1 MSVMRSQTSGH
12 NSIIFG
18 PANRSTEKEV
28 LTMCVLKAV
37 YISIEYNLSDLSLQL
52 LNVIHV

>member
-1 MSVMRSQTSGH
+1 MSVMGGQTSGH
-12 NSIIFG
+12 QSIMFR
-18 PANRSTEKEV
+18 PANRSIEKEV
-28 LTMCVLKAV
+28 LTMRVLKAV

>member
-1 MSVMRSQTSGH
+1 MRSQTSGH